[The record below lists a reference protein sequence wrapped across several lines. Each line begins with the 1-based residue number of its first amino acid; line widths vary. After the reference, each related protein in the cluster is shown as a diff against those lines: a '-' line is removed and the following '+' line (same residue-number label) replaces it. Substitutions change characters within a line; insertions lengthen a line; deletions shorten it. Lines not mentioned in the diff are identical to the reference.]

1 MPVSREENRRVI
13 QELGERPSVLFF
25 PVSLNPLQ
33 SLLTS
38 GTVDANAKWNAITND
53 ATGEI
58 LAIHKDKY
66 RLQKNEDVFREFN
79 RALAES
85 PLDLRGLIVE
95 DELAYQG
102 GRAIRTYRMPAHR
115 VDIGEA
121 DPVDLM
127 LKIQNSYDGS
137 RRFGMNFGA
146 FRVLCSNGLVIG
158 NNMCEIKAKHT
169 SGLNV
174 NEITRSLSDAIEVF
188 QQSAGQWSQWQETPC
203 PDGVP
208 LSVVNAIPGI
218 SDSLKE
224 RILGYYQTE
233 SQTKGQNLW
242 VLYNSLTRWSTHET
256 VKETAQDNVSAIVLA
271 REEKVRKALRHPVFG
286 IAA

>member
-115 VDIGEA
+115 VDIGPG

-127 LKIQNSYDGS
+127 LKLQNSYDGS

-146 FRVLCSNGLVIG
+146 FRVICSNGLVIG
-158 NNMCEIKAKHT
+158 ENMCEVKAKHT
-169 SGLNV
+169 SGLDIAA
-174 NEITRSLSDAIEVF
+174 ITGSLSDAIEVF
-188 QQSAGQWSQWQETPC
+188 QQANGQWAQWKETPC
-203 PDGVP
+203 PEGVP
-208 LSVVNAIPGI
+208 QSVVQNIPGI
-218 SDSLKE
+218 SDTLRD
-224 RILGYYQTE
+224 RILEYYRIE
-233 SQTKGQNLW
+233 ARDKGHNVW
-242 VLYNSLTRWSTHET
+242 ILYNALTRWSTHEY
-256 VKETAQDNVSAIVLA
+256 VKDVAQDNISAITLA